1 MKPMTAFG
9 VMMCLVLGVAPAI
22 TGPGFLDLA
31 FRGHYRNVPK
41 TSVARENSGGAILD
55 PVHYADLAD
64 LVASLPS
71 DSTMRQKYPALD
83 QKQSGFPQTREPEEM
98 KNVEVDCWIVA
109 VKFEDGRGK
118 KKGDDDFHVILSNA
132 ADPQAATFMSSEISG
147 LPTSGKDL
155 DTLRE
160 ARKDF
165 LQIISGTSFRGGFAR
180 VKPPRKVEI
189 RGSLFF
195 DGDHEAGCTACP
207 GPSWAKPQT
216 VWEIHPIYSMKE
228 IP

>member
-1 MKPMTAFG
+1 MNPLYALT
-9 VMMCLVLGVAPAI
+9 VLLGLAAWGAPALH
-22 TGPGFLDLA
+22 GPDYLDLT
-31 FRGHYRNVPK
+31 FKGHYRNRPK
-41 TSVARENSGGAILD
+41 TSIARGNNHGAILD

-64 LVASLPS
+64 LVATLPA
-71 DSTMRQKYPALD
+71 DSAMRQKYPAMN
-83 QKQSGFPQTREPEEM
+83 QKKSGFPQKREPEEL

-109 VKFEDGRGK
+109 VKFEDGRGN

-132 ADPQAATFMSSEISG
+132 ADPHAATFMSSEISG
-147 LPTSGKDL
+147 LPPSGADL
-155 DTLRE
+155 DTLKE

-165 LQIISGTSFRGGFAR
+165 LQIISGTSFRGGFVR
-180 VKPPRKVEI
+180 VKPPKKVEI

-195 DGDHEAGCTACP
+195 DGDHEAGCAACP

-216 VWEIHPIYSMKE
+216 AWEIHPIYSMKE